1 MITVQNYYDLA
12 REYKAH
18 HVLWLL
24 RYLIE
29 HKQLISFADDVSK
42 LDYYLQPQFKDSF
55 NLRLIDYM
63 NNVDKLERK

>member
-1 MITVQNYYDLA
+1 MTVKEYYNYA
-12 REYKAH
+12 KEYKAI

-55 NLRLIDYM
+55 NTRLLQYTQET
-63 NNVDKLERK
+63 DKLYQK